1 MPAILAL
8 FHVGSNLFEHEMKHG
23 PPQEDEHE
31 QARKHGDH
39 ARHAI
44 ATTWA
49 SPGIGHFAMRNFARA
64 IPRIAIMVTVANDRT
79 DGRTSAT
86 SMSILVR
93 LSAHVG
99 AHFPSIQTHNQP
111 AFLIGMR

>member
-1 MPAILAL
+1 
-8 FHVGSNLFEHEMKHG
+8 
-23 PPQEDEHE
+23 
-31 QARKHGDH
+31 
-39 ARHAI
+39 
-44 ATTWA
+44 
-49 SPGIGHFAMRNFARA
+49 
-64 IPRIAIMVTVANDRT
+64 MVTVANDRT

-93 LSAHVG
+93 LSAHDG

>member
-1 MPAILAL
+1 
-8 FHVGSNLFEHEMKHG
+8 
-23 PPQEDEHE
+23 
-31 QARKHGDH
+31 
-39 ARHAI
+39 
-44 ATTWA
+44 
-49 SPGIGHFAMRNFARA
+49 
-64 IPRIAIMVTVANDRT
+64 MVTVANDRT